1 VETSDQNF
9 SHIFKG
15 MTFHAGFYTLLCTLY
30 VLGLLAFAILMF
42 ETREELIL
50 FYLPFSF
57 LILLIN
63 PKGKVG
69 LWKGGVPQKIFL
81 LLLIGCLAITAFYFR
96 SEYESLIYERLG
108 NYDFWDYFF
117 GVILIIFTFYF
128 TYSEYGQA
136 IPVLALISLVYGHWG
151 HIFPGFLYHQGM
163 SITRIIAV
171 SSVEFNAGDGV
182 LGSLP
187 QIGIT
192 WIAIFTIY
200 AGIAFSFGV
209 LDYIMRVSYNFFNKY
224 RYGIPQ
230 IAVAASMTF
239 GTFSGSGA
247 ANVAGTGSF
256 TIPLMK
262 KYGIPPYIAG
272 AIESVASSGGQV
284 MPPVMGAA
292 AFLMASYMGMYY
304 WQVALIGFVPA
315 IIFYICVVLS
325 VYILSLRFM
334 IITDRNENV
343 EKPVKLA
350 ALEIF
355 EGLPL
360 IISIVVL
367 FVAMSAF
374 LLDVMIAGFFM
385 IVSFMISWILWQFIR
400 MHGPKKII
408 LVRLCEKMLEGL
420 RKGAEGTASITIML
434 CCIGIIVAVLIQS
447 GLAQKLS
454 FAIVDL
460 AGGNKLILIF
470 LVTGLCILFG
480 MACSTVATY
489 ILTVTLAAPVLL
501 NMGVPLLVTHFF
513 VFYVSMMGL
522 ITPPVAPCCAVAAG
536 LSQGSFIKVCWYS
549 IKIGLPLFVL
559 PLAFFNNQPFI
570 LFGPGTATAILF
582 ITLGMFVLTF
592 SINLPYKNLK
602 SAFKRVIYAAFS
614 LSALFAPNLTVQ
626 WVGAV
631 FCAFFLVFEFY
642 QLKAKAY
649 VPRQS

>member
-1 VETSDQNF
+1 MENRDNKISRIF
-9 SHIFKG
+9 SG
-15 MTFHAGFYTLLCTLY
+15 MSFHMGLYTLLCTLY
-30 VLGLLAFAILMF
+30 ILGLLAFAILMF

-50 FYLPFSF
+50 FYLPFTL
-57 LILLIN
+57 LILLLN
-63 PKGKVG
+63 PQGKLRWWRG
-69 LWKGGVPQKIFL
+69 NLAGKIL
-81 LLLIGCLAITAFYFR
+81 LLLMMGALAITAFYFR

-108 NYDFWDYFF
+108 NYAFMDYLF
-117 GVILIIFTFYF
+117 GVILILFTFYF
-128 TYSEYGQA
+128 THIEYGKA
-136 IPVLALISLVYGHWG
+136 IPILAIISLIYAYWG
-151 HIFPGFLYHQGM
+151 KLFPGFLYHQGM

-200 AGIAFSFGV
+200 AGIAFSFDV
-209 LDYIMRVSYNFFNKY
+209 LDYIMKVSYNFFTKY

-230 IAVAASMTF
+230 IAVVASLIF

-292 AFLMASYMGMYY
+292 AFLMASYMGMNY
-304 WQVALIGFVPA
+304 WQIALIGFVPA
-315 IIFYICVVLS
+315 IIFYVCVALS
-325 VYILSLRFM
+325 VYILSLRFLVF
-334 IITDRNENV
+334 TAKGEENI
-343 EKPVKLA
+343 KPVKLTA
-350 ALEIF
+350 IEIF

-360 IISIVVL
+360 ILSIVVL
-367 FVAMSAF
+367 FIAMSAF

-385 IVSFMISWILWQFIR
+385 IVSFLISWIVWQFVR
-400 MHGPKKII
+400 LPGQKKQI
-408 LVRLCEKMLEGL
+408 LVRLCQKMLEGL
-420 RKGAEGTASITIML
+420 RKGAEGTASITVML
-434 CCIGIIVAVLIQS
+434 SCIGIIVAVLIQS

-454 FAIVDL
+454 FAIVDM
-460 AGGNKLILIF
+460 AGGNKVLLIL

-536 LSQGSFIKVCWYS
+536 LSQGSFIKICWYS
-549 IKIGLPLFVL
+549 IRIGLPLFIL

-570 LFGPGTATAILF
+570 LFGSGTATAILI

-592 SINLPYKNLK
+592 AINLPHQGLTSVLK
-602 SAFKRVIYAAFS
+602 RILYAACS
-614 LSALFAPNLTVQ
+614 MGTLFASDFRIQ
-626 WVGAV
+626 WAGAAI
-631 FCAFFLVFEFY
+631 CAAAIVFEFY
-642 QLKAKAY
+642 RFQAKAY
-649 VPRQS
+649 IPSR